1 VLAIGLSMVDAGCWR
16 HATFV
21 LDASVSSFVPE
32 TAFHEW
38 PSLKP
43 PRTRRPNLQ
52 SCASTKVGGCS
63 GTNNSQSRPAQR
75 PRKRN
80 RS

>member
-1 VLAIGLSMVDAGCWR
+1 MVDAGCWR
-16 HATFV
+16 HTTFV

-38 PSLKP
+38 PSLKL

-52 SCASTKVGGCS
+52 SAPRQRSEAVRALISRELS
-63 GTNNSQSRPAQR
+63 GFGRDR
-75 PRKRN
+75 VRFL
-80 RS
+80 